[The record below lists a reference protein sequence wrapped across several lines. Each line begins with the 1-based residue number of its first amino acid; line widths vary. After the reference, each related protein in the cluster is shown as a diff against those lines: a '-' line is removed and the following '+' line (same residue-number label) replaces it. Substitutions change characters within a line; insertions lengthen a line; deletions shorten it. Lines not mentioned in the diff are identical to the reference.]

1 MNERKSDWSIGRRDV
16 LKLVPQTAASWVLA
30 AASPALTSAVGTYQ
44 PANVPASATSAES
57 WAAKWIWETME
68 INPPNPS
75 ARIVILGSKSFRNVF
90 TYFRKTVD
98 LPASVTTAQVRI
110 SADSRYKLYVNG
122 HYVGRGPARCTPV
135 WQYYDTYGIA
145 PLLQKGQNTISV
157 LHYFYGEDTCSYMLG
172 RPGLMF
178 QCDLQLSN
186 GDTMSVE
193 TDDTWKYVRSP
204 SYAQDTP
211 RKSGALGFVEIYDS
225 RQEVFRWT
233 HPGFDD
239 SSWRNATI
247 ISKESASSDMP
258 RVIPQFPWE
267 NLVPRDIPMLL
278 EKEISPAR
286 VITIGEVRNLI
297 HTVPTSLAEQ
307 MRQELPGP
315 LANCDVQSADSLLA
329 VGGGKA
335 VVRTTGTSSS
345 ETEGHS
351 AVLVFDFGREITGY
365 PRIELDGVEGG
376 MVDVGVS
383 ESLSDGRVTP
393 TRNGLH
399 CNRYVMTGGP
409 QGWEAFEWDGFRYL
423 QLTVRNCP
431 QPVTL
436 RKVAVNFTSYPVGQ
450 RGTFESSDTTLN
462 KIWETCRYTLEL
474 CMHDAYEDCPNREQR
489 QWIGDAYV
497 ESKVNYAVF
506 GDTRLSSK
514 LVRQIAQSQLPD
526 GITRMFYPGD
536 SESGTLAYIYI
547 RDFVLHWISTVWEYY
562 RFTGDAGL
570 LRELYPNVKSAVNWF
585 AVRIGPNG
593 LLADVPP
600 WIFYDWAPLDKRDE
614 STILNAL
621 FYNVLREAAQM
632 AAIVGESAD
641 RLRFNKLADQIK
653 LAMNERVWDEQR
665 GVYVD
670 ANLGGSNRSRRVSQ
684 QSNSVCLLYDIAPSE
699 VRSRIIAYVFSQDR
713 VRPWQGPSMP
723 AIITSPIHPLT
734 ASVQDFDEE
743 RDVVQAQPFF
753 MHWVNAALAH
763 AGEHDILLALIR
775 QNWGAMINGGA
786 TTIWETWSS
795 DASECHGWSTTPAY
809 DLMSFVLGVRGLTP
823 GFGEFAVEPHPG
835 DLEWARGNFPSVR
848 GDISISW
855 RNSSNE
861 FQIEGSVPEG
871 CSASVLIPLRE
882 KRWPCEVLLNGA
894 VVWRDQ
900 KTFGSV
906 NVISEKDGPRVAL
919 PPTSRYTIQARYE
932 IDVQK

>member
-1 MNERKSDWSIGRRDV
+1 MNERKSDWSIRRRDV

-30 AASPALTSAVGTYQ
+30 AASPALASAVGTYQ

-98 LPASVTTAQVRI
+98 LRASVTTAQVRI

-135 WQYYDTYGIA
+135 CG
-145 PLLQKGQNTISV
+145 NTTIPMELHRCSRKDKTQSLYCTIFTAKIPAHTCWDDPVSCFSV
-157 LHYFYGEDTCSYMLG
+157 TCSCQTG
-172 RPGLMF
+172 T
-178 QCDLQLSN
+178 QCQI
-186 GDTMSVE
+186 E

-225 RQEVFRWT
+225 RREVFRWT

-239 SSWRNATI
+239 SIWRNATI
-247 ISKESASSDMP
+247 ISRESASSDMP

-409 QGWEAFEWDGFRYL
+409 QEWEAFEWDGFRYL

-436 RKVAVNFTSYPVGQ
+436 RKAAVNFTSYPVGQ
-450 RGTFESSDTTLN
+450 RGTFESSDTTCKQDLGN
-462 KIWETCRYTLEL
+462 VPGTCSNFA
-474 CMHDAYEDCPNREQR
+474 CMTHMKDCPNREQR

-536 SESGTLAYIYI
+536 S
-547 RDFVLHWISTVWEYY
+547 
-562 RFTGDAGL
+562 
-570 LRELYPNVKSAVNWF
+570 
-585 AVRIGPNG
+585 
-593 LLADVPP
+593 
-600 WIFYDWAPLDKRDE
+600 
-614 STILNAL
+614 
-621 FYNVLREAAQM
+621 
-632 AAIVGESAD
+632 GE
-641 RLRFNKLADQIK
+641 
-653 LAMNERVWDEQR
+653 
-665 GVYVD
+665 
-670 ANLGGSNRSRRVSQ
+670 
-684 QSNSVCLLYDIAPSE
+684 
-699 VRSRIIAYVFSQDR
+699 
-713 VRPWQGPSMP
+713 
-723 AIITSPIHPLT
+723 
-734 ASVQDFDEE
+734 
-743 RDVVQAQPFF
+743 
-753 MHWVNAALAH
+753 
-763 AGEHDILLALIR
+763 
-775 QNWGAMINGGA
+775 
-786 TTIWETWSS
+786 
-795 DASECHGWSTTPAY
+795 
-809 DLMSFVLGVRGLTP
+809 
-823 GFGEFAVEPHPG
+823 
-835 DLEWARGNFPSVR
+835 
-848 GDISISW
+848 
-855 RNSSNE
+855 RNSR
-861 FQIEGSVPEG
+861 
-871 CSASVLIPLRE
+871 LHLH
-882 KRWPCEVLLNGA
+882 
-894 VVWRDQ
+894 
-900 KTFGSV
+900 
-906 NVISEKDGPRVAL
+906 
-919 PPTSRYTIQARYE
+919 
-932 IDVQK
+932 